1 MLNVI
6 QIVVESLSIMLFGY
20 VLLNKK
26 WQWGSWLFYSLIFA
40 LIVWLARMLPMAYG
54 VHSLIAMLVL
64 GLMLKHI
71 TQKPLTKT
79 MTTAVIIM
87 VLLIIFETTTLDV
100 FRVITNIEFNKLVNN
115 EKLWFLLGLPHSI
128 TLCLLAIYI
137 KAKKPKVLNKIGLD
151 N

>member
-1 MLNVI
+1 MLYI
-6 QIVVESLSIMLFGY
+6 TLLIVEALSIMFLGY

-40 LIVWLARMLPMAYG
+40 LIVWLTRMLPMAYG

-79 MTTAVIIM
+79 MTSAVIIM
-87 VLLIIFETTTLDV
+87 VLLIIFETTTLDI

-115 EKLWFLLGLPHSI
+115 EKLWFLLGLPHCI
-128 TLCLLAIYI
+128 GLWLLAIYI